1 MSEGTENGDALL
13 CNGELGFGL
22 FGEPRVPAENIIP
35 WIADWVARG
44 GETLGKPTQFEVR
57 DGHY

>member
-22 FGEPRVPAENIIP
+22 FGEPRVPAENTIP

-44 GETLGKPTQFEVR
+44 GESARWSLLTTV
-57 DGHY
+57 